1 MLVDTD
7 VCVRMVFRVGGNL
20 SARGK
25 PTYLTWWPH
34 DHPTCQCWVSSP
46 GCSGERQ
53 EALRQ
58 PDSHNSNEFT
68 SVQSMFSYNK
78 YLQGL
83 LYILFQGRV
92 LYSNINCTW
101 LFKPSCMITGFLW
114 KEVMLQY
121 WYRQTRSCGIP
132 TNIKF

>member
-1 MLVDTD
+1 MFAFEWSFVWEETW
-7 VCVRMVFRVGGNL
+7 VPGGNSPIWL
-20 SARGK
+20 GDHMTIPHANAGYRARFAAVSASV
-25 PTYLTWWPH
+25 LT
-34 DHPTCQCWVSSP
+34 
-46 GCSGERQ
+46 
-53 EALRQ
+53 LRQ